1 MVKKYFLTL
10 ALALM
15 SLTLF
20 AANTTYLPV
29 SVYVEDLVEP
39 FPAGAKAIMESRL
52 TQLLTKN
59 GVAGLDYQG
68 QFALTAAAVPI
79 DKDIL
84 PGPPAKISE
93 KMEINLYIVDVYNKL
108 IFSTAVVTARGI
120 GENEN
125 KAYVDAIRRMPVENK
140 VIAAFIEEGK
150 KKIIDYYD
158 AKAEQMIKK
167 AFALAKQKEYGE
179 ALNIVSLIPE
189 ECKFYDDALKAGIT
203 IYQQYLDNECNINL
217 AAARQAWAAQ
227 QNSTGAE
234 LAGQYLANILP
245 DAACY
250 DEAMQLYKEI
260 KDKVLDDWKFEM
272 KIYQDGVD
280 IEKERIKAM
289 RDIGVAWGEHQP
301 KETYHLDFLPH
312 FRR

>member
-1 MVKKYFLTL
+1 MKRHFLTI

-20 AANTTYLPV
+20 AANTTYLPL
-29 SVYVEDLVEP
+29 SVYVEDLAEP
-39 FPAGAKAIMESRL
+39 FPAGAKALMESRL
-52 TQLLTKN
+52 TQVLTRN
-59 GVAGLDYQG
+59 GIAGMSYQG
-68 QFALTAAAVPI
+68 QFALTAMALPL

-93 KMEINLYIVDVYNKL
+93 KMEITLFIVDVYNKT
-108 IFSTAVVTARGI
+108 IFSSATVTARGI

-125 KAYVDAIRRMPVENK
+125 KAYIDGIKRMPVQNK
-140 VIAAFIEEGK
+140 DIAAFIEEGK
-150 KKIIDYYD
+150 TKIVDFYD
-158 AKAEQMIKK
+158 TKGEQMIKK
-167 AFALAKQKEYGE
+167 ARTLAKQKQYGE

-189 ECKFYDDALKAGIT
+189 ECKHYDAALQAGLD
-203 IYQQYLDNECNINL
+203 IYQMYLDNECNVNL
-217 AAARQAWAAQ
+217 AAARQAWAAE
-227 QNSTGAE
+227 QNSVGAQR
-234 LAGQYLANILP
+234 AGEYLANILP

-250 DEAMQLYKEI
+250 GEAMELYKEI
-260 KDKVLDDWKFEM
+260 KGKVLDDWKFEM
-272 KIYQDGVD
+272 KKYQDGVD
-280 IEKERIKAM
+280 LEKARIKAM